1 MFGCS
6 HDKSEADLLKGGVRL
21 STKSY
26 SRTRLALAIC
36 FLLSLITVLCPAWA
50 ASTATS
56 YHLRPGD
63 VLQITVAGHPELT
76 FDSRNPIEI
85 RPDGKLSYPFAGEI
99 MAQGKTVDQITVALV
114 GALRQHLRDP
124 QVAVNVIRYR
134 EEEIYVLGE
143 VNRPGAYALPQD
155 RDIGIREAI
164 ALAEG
169 LTSSASRETARL
181 LRASESPKLIDL
193 RKVLAGASEAEPV
206 ALQPGDTLVIER
218 RNIVSVIGEV
228 EMPGNYQLPD
238 EGKVSDALAMAGG
251 FAEDRET
258 GGTRANRAEAVLIK
272 ADQTVVPV
280 NLAAILSGSQPEV
293 DIRIHTGDTLLILET
308 RNDVAVLGQVGK
320 PGSYYL
326 GGEEKLSVV
335 LAMAGGVT
343 KTADLQ
349 HIRIMSPEGTLLT
362 VDYEPVLRE
371 GAEEPAVLCAAGDTV
386 IVPINRNRVAVFG
399 FVNRPGVYPI
409 ETGDTILDL
418 IGKAGGVVPD
428 ESAPK
433 HTLMMRQGAPEGQPV
448 RINLQNLMKGR
459 AAPEEL
465 MVQNGDIIFVP
476 ESKKF
481 RWEDWTKIISS
492 VANLWW
498 VFERF

>member
-1 MFGCS
+1 M
-6 HDKSEADLLKGGVRL
+6 

-26 SRTRLALAIC
+26 SRICLALAIC
-36 FLLSLITVLCPAWA
+36 FLLSVFNVLCPAWPA
-50 ASTATS
+50 PMATS

-85 RPDGKLSYPFAGEI
+85 RPDGKFSYPFAGEI
-99 MAQGKTVDQITVALV
+99 MAEGKTVDQITVALV

-143 VNRPGAYALPQD
+143 VNTPGAYVLPQD

-164 ALAEG
+164 ALAQG

-181 LRASESPKLIDL
+181 LRVGESPKLVDL
-193 RKVLAGASEAEPV
+193 RKVLAGASEAEAV
-206 ALQPGDTLVIER
+206 TLRPGDTLVIER

-228 EMPGNYQLPD
+228 ERPGNYQLPD
-238 EGKVSDALAMAGG
+238 DGKVSDALAMAGG
-251 FAEDRET
+251 FSEDRET

-280 NLAAILSGSQPEV
+280 NLAAILSGSHPEA
-293 DIRIHTGDTLLILET
+293 DIRIHTGDTLLILEAS
-308 RNDVAVLGQVGK
+308 NHVAVLGQVGK

-326 GGEEKLSVV
+326 GGEEKLSAV

-349 HIRIMSPEGTLLT
+349 HIRIMSAEGTLLT
-362 VDYEPVLRE
+362 VNYEPVLRE
-371 GAEEPAVLCAAGDTV
+371 GADEPDVLCAAGDTV

-428 ESAPK
+428 KSAPE
-433 HTLMMRQGAPEGQPV
+433 HTLVMRQEAPEGEPV
-448 RINLQNLMKGR
+448 GINLQNLMEGR
-459 AAPEEL
+459 AAPAEL
-465 MVQNGDIIFVP
+465 AVQNGDVIFVP
-476 ESKKF
+476 ESKKL
-481 RWEDWTKIISS
+481 RWQDWSKVISS
-492 VANLWW
+492 IGNLWW
-498 VFERF
+498 LFERF